1 MRFNDSNDGP
11 RPTTWWVLGLS
22 GDPVPGDSFAPV
34 LVSSDFS
41 RVADNAESVHRDL
54 FALLSD
60 PALTNWLGKSGE
72 AFYRAFEPFPQ
83 QLGSM
88 KNSYHDAAAALDQYQ
103 TVFAE
108 AQAEADAA
116 CNDADAAIAGVGLS
130 PEDLHG
136 VGGDLSNDSDQ
147 SYVDALS
154 KILIARQKPDPPQDP
169 NIPHPSPNA
178 APGYVPLNN
187 SSPISQASQ
196 TVINACVDARK
207 QVQGA
212 VRKLNTAANTCAKA
226 LHDAAD
232 EAITHEPWS
241 GSGAGPYGGGTF
253 DQRFKEFG
261 GNPADLK
268 LGYDAGADFTKD
280 PGDDPAVSPRY
291 DASRDF
297 IFQEIFTMMGSD
309 QFKNIKELLDEGM
322 HPHWYDAGQSGDK
335 INAAI
340 AMWATMVG
348 PGQPWDFKG
357 KIQDILS
364 KIPTQPGETHQYTR
378 FDEDPQAE
386 LYDNIWANISYGYV
400 GRAAGFSADDLQHGA
415 ELNAYLGGG
424 GKNTQGNYVGRQIG
438 IDLFEHYQPG
448 QLTKQAI
455 DDEIYAHLDQ
465 LRPYSEYQGFP
476 SKLDQPPKD
485 WKGGDLPNNPLY

>member
-1 MRFNDSNDGP
+1 MRPDEGGGGA
-11 RPTTWWVLGLS
+11 RPTTWWILGFGS
-22 GDPVPGDSFAPV
+22 DPVPGDTFAPA
-34 LVSSDFS
+34 LVSSNFTQ
-41 RVADNAESVHRDL
+41 VADNAETVHRDL

-88 KNSYHDAAAALDQYQ
+88 KNSYHDAAGALDKYQ
-103 TVFAE
+103 TTYAE
-108 AQAEADAA
+108 CQG
-116 CNDADAAIAGVGLS
+116 DADGACGGAQRALSDVGLT

-136 VGGDLSNDSDQ
+136 LPGDGGQGGDQ
-147 SYVDALS
+147 GYVDALS
-154 KILIARQKPDPPQDP
+154 KILIARQKPDPAPDP
-169 NIPHPSPNA
+169 SIPHPAPGP

-187 SSPISQASQ
+187 NAAISQASQ
-196 TVINACVDARK
+196 TVINTCVNARK
-207 QVQGA
+207 KVQSA
-212 VRKLNTAANTCAKA
+212 VQRLTSAANTCAKA

-232 EAITHEPWS
+232 EAITHAPWS
-241 GSGAGPYGGGTF
+241 GTTAGAYGGGTF

-261 GNPADLK
+261 GDPADLK
-268 LGYDAGADFTKD
+268 LDPAVGADFTKD

-291 DASRDF
+291 NASRDF
-297 IFQEIFTMMGSD
+297 IFQEIFSMMNSD
-309 QFKNIKELLDEGM
+309 QFKNIQELLREGE
-322 HPHWYDAGQSGDK
+322 HPSPFDTDPGGK

-340 AMWATMVG
+340 TMWAAMVG

-378 FDEDPQAE
+378 FDEDPQVE

-424 GKNTQGNYVGRQIG
+424 GKNTQGNYVGRQMG
-438 IDLFEHYQPG
+438 IDLFEHYRPD

-465 LRPYSEYQGFP
+465 LRPYSEYQGYP